1 MMAFTVISFMVR
13 VPVLSEQT
21 TVIAPRVSTVGSLR
35 MMARLRAI
43 ACTPSERMMEI
54 IAGRPSGTEATARL
68 IRESSSSPIGI
79 SRNTRLKTNSAAII
93 ARMMAKI
100 ALPSLSICTS
110 SGVRC
115 FSMPAIIWLM
125 WPSSVSWPVAMT
137 TPTPPPALTVVPEK
151 TRFVRS
157 PSGNSPFSGFVCLST
172 TVDSPVRIASSTRKL
187 CASIKRI
194 SAGIRS
200 PARNTIISPGTI
212 SVVGIV
218 SWLPLRITRA
228 SLESILRILFRDFSA
243 LLS

>member
-1 MMAFTVISFMVR
+1 MVR

-35 MMARLRAI
+35 IIARLRAI
-43 ACTPSERMMEI
+43 ACTPRERIMEI

-157 PSGNSPFSGFVCLST
+157 PSGNSP
-172 TVDSPVRIASSTRKL
+172 VRIASSTRKL